1 MATFEKLASLPED
14 EIDVGLGTIL
24 LARDV
29 YPDLDIER
37 TLARFDELAAP
48 LQELRVDGH
57 PLAQASLTLQAEHL
71 REHLHVA
78 CGFNGNESDYYD
90 PRNSLISDVLERKLG
105 IPITLSVVYCEVA
118 KRLGVR
124 ARGVSFPGHFLVRLD
139 SAHEHEKGRQPV
151 LVDPFFGCRILGP
164 KELAELHAKVMGDAP
179 IAPEALAPASGRA
192 ILHRILVNLR
202 AVYLARNDIARAMLT
217 IDRILCLTPNATEPL
232 RERGLLSARLGSREQ
247 ALADLERFLELAP
260 QAEDA
265 AQIRE
270 RLAELKKASA
280 PLN

>member
-1 MATFEKLASLPED
+1 MPSFEQLAAQPED
-14 EIDVGLGTIL
+14 EIDLGIGTTL

-29 YPDLDIER
+29 YPDLDIQR
-37 TLARFDELAAP
+37 TLARFDELARP
-48 LQELRVDGH
+48 LRDVRVNGVALDD
-57 PLAQASLTLQAEHL
+57 ASLSVQAEHL
-71 REHLHVA
+71 QNHLHVA
-78 CGFNGNESDYYD
+78 CGFHGNESDYYD

-139 SAHEHEKGRQPV
+139 SDSDGEPQEPV

-179 IAPEALAPASGRA
+179 IAPESLAPAPSRA
-192 ILHRILVNLR
+192 ILQRILVNLR
-202 AVYLARNDIARAMLT
+202 AVYLARGDIARAMLT
-217 IDRILCLTPNATEPL
+217 IDRILCLTPNAAEPL
-232 RERGLLSARLGSREQ
+232 RERGLLSARLGAREQ

-270 RLAELKKASA
+270 RLAELKKANA